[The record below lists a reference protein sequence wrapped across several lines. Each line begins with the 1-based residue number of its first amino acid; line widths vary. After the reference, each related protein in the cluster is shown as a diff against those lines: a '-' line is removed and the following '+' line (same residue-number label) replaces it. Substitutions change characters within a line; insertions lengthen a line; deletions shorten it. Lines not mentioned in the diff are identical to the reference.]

1 MKKKRD
7 WATIAGVAAGT
18 LAYLKFA
25 KVAAEPE
32 DKKPDETPK
41 EYCIRE
47 YGNLTDAQYAIKLL
61 DLDILY
67 ELAQEDP
74 DNPPFLDTVIY
85 NARRDELRYCR
96 MHTQSIT

>member
-1 MKKKRD
+1 MKKKRN

-32 DKKPDETPK
+32 EKKPEETPK

-47 YGNLTDAQYAIKLL
+47 YGNLTWQQYQEKIQNLEIDFAEGRISEGVYDAKSYRLI
-61 DLDILY
+61 
-67 ELAQEDP
+67 
-74 DNPPFLDTVIY
+74 
-85 NARRDELRYCR
+85 YCR
-96 MHTQSIT
+96 NQQRRPGL

>member
-32 DKKPDETPK
+32 EKKPEETPK

-47 YGNLTDAQYAIKLL
+47 YGNLTWQQYQLKLFNLDVTFAEGRLDKAIY
-61 DLDILY
+61 D
-67 ELAQEDP
+67 
-74 DNPPFLDTVIY
+74 
-85 NARRDELRYCR
+85 ARRYRLVYCR
-96 MHTQSIT
+96 NQQSVV